1 MARAGA
7 TKFAARDAWRREN
20 DDALRAAC
28 KVSKVRYPDALNVL
42 NTLTTRAKPDGL
54 VSESVAQ
61 LAEATGVG
69 DAQVKRALDALTAVG
84 VLQTVTRGRSSGA
97 GGGKGR
103 PSIRGLSFLTV
114 IEAATGD
121 PEGLGITQNDSAL
134 KRERQRTK
142 EGMTAHSGALPHGC
156 NPSTELTTTL
166 ARDADAEPAAGA
178 CGVGAN
184 THKGHP
190 ALKRWEYELC
200 NAVAQRLVMT
210 AGSRVKKPDAWKRTV
225 IFQAVY
231 PALLDLQTQ
240 YERLHEM
247 TRQDDAWPELVT
259 VLACRAEGKG
269 EAPSGQA
276 WEALQPYR
284 FALAASDD

>member
-7 TKFAARDAWRREN
+7 SKFAARDAWRREN

-134 KRERQRTK
+134 KRERQRTN
-142 EGMTAHSGALPHGC
+142 EGMTAHSGALPHGLS
-156 NPSTELTTTL
+156 STETPQ
-166 ARDADAEPAAGA
+166 AAANAEPAAGDREGGNDA
-178 CGVGAN
+178 
-184 THKGHP
+184 HKGQGQP
-190 ALKRWEYELC
+190 ACSRWQATVCMATAE
-200 NAVAQRLVMT
+200 RLYAHDEQNGRTRSVRDPV
-210 AGSRVKKPDAWKRTV
+210 RVKHGKADKVLPHL
-225 IFQAVY
+225 I
-231 PALLDLQTQ
+231 DLQLR
-240 YERLHEM
+240 YARLHEM
-247 TRQDDAWPELVT
+247 TRQDDAWPELLT
-259 VLACRAEGKG
+259 VLACLTTG

-276 WEALQPYR
+276 WEALRPYR
-284 FALAASDD
+284 LALAASDG